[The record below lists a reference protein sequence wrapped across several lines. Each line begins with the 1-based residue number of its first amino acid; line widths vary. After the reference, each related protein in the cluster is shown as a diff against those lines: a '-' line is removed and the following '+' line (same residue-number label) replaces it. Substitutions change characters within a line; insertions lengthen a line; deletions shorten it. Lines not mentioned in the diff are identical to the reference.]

1 MGGLTPR
8 ILSAGARIRQMR
20 WLSVLICAC
29 APALAPFAQAL
40 DLRGAVVTTSI
51 PLNGPEQKAV
61 AMLVEEVEKRTGI
74 RWPVHARASEG
85 AGSVGIRVD
94 VLLQHASPA
103 EGYRIEVSDNA
114 VRVTGN
120 DARGVLFGVGRL
132 LRGLRMERGAV
143 SVPDGWSETSAPRY
157 PLRGHQLGYRPKTNS
172 YDGWSVPV

>member
-1 MGGLTPR
+1 
-8 ILSAGARIRQMR
+8 MR
-20 WLSVLICAC
+20 WLSVLICGC
-29 APALAPFAQAL
+29 ALALSPFAQAL

-132 LRGLRMERGAV
+132 LRGLRM
-143 SVPDGWSETSAPRY
+143 
-157 PLRGHQLGYRPKTNS
+157 
-172 YDGWSVPV
+172 